1 MASLGHLRPSPVPT
15 ADLLSVPRQVQ
26 AGLGSIAR
34 LGVAVLEW
42 SRMRPGVTGGDPPTA
57 KLVLLST
64 AAGGSGDRGGGGA
77 ASITGDAS

>member
-26 AGLGSIAR
+26 AGL
-34 LGVAVLEW
+34 AVLAW
-42 SRMRPGVTGGDPPTA
+42 SRVRPGVTGGDPPTA